1 MHVGKVFVNKKV
13 HFSTFVIFFQIYTNE
28 GHYIKGALYH
38 LYKTIDWFLDESF
51 GPSESNEWEPTGFF
65 AFKQ

>member
-1 MHVGKVFVNKKV
+1 M
-13 HFSTFVIFFQIYTNE
+13 
-28 GHYIKGALYH
+28 KGALYH

-51 GPSESNEWEPTGFF
+51 GPSDQNEWEPTGFF